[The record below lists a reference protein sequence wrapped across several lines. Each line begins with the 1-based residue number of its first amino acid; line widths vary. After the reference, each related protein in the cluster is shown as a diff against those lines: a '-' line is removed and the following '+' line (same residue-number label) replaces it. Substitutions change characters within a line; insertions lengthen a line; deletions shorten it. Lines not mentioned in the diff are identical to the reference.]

1 MMKLN
6 LNVSRW
12 DEKEPVELVT
22 IKIQKLIKLPTD
34 SPLQV
39 LIITDLLLPRKLQ
52 VFLSELGLNKTR

>member
-1 MMKLN
+1 MKRN

-34 SPLQV
+34 SPLRV
-39 LIITDLLLPRKLQ
+39 LIITLLLLPRKLQ

>member
-1 MMKLN
+1 MKRN

-12 DEKEPVELVT
+12 HEKEPVELVT
-22 IKIQKLIKLPTD
+22 IKIQKLIKLPTE

-39 LIITDLLLPRKLQ
+39 LTITLLLLPRKLQ